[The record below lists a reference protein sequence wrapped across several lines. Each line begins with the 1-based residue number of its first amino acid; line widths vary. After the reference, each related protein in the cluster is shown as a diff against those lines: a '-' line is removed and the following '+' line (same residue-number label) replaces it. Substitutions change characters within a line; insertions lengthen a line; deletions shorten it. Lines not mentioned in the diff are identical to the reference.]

1 MNNEYRDIVSFDG
14 TPLKCLV
21 RDNGTS
27 KWLIISH
34 GLGEHLGRH
43 EYILKLFSQNFNIA
57 IYDLRGHGK
66 SGGRPAYVEDFRDYF
81 RDLDTVL
88 DYLRKEFG
96 LKEYVLFGHSMGA
109 LVTAGY
115 MQNVVKPDRYPEKVF
130 LSSPVVG
137 IPGVLGPIFAGAPS
151 ILLETLCK
159 TPTVPMAGIVNL
171 RKLSHDSRVYD
182 AYVKDEYTHK
192 KTHTKLLF
200 EIIRMSREVFSRP
213 LRIECELF
221 VAVGTGDGVVS
232 SSLAVEYFTEIEKSA
247 QLKVFEGA
255 YHELHNEVDKWRKP
269 YIQFLRQ
276 SLTGLSFEAF

>member
-27 KWLIISH
+27 KWLIVSH

-43 EYILKLFSQNFNIA
+43 EYMLKLFSQNFNIA

-81 RDLDTVL
+81 RDLDVVV

-96 LKEYVLFGHSMGA
+96 LKDYVLMGHSMGA
-109 LVTAGY
+109 LVTAGFL
-115 MQNVVKPDRYPEKVF
+115 QNVAKPDRYPEKVF
-130 LSSPVVG
+130 LSSPIVG
-137 IPGVLGPIFAGAPS
+137 APGVLGPLLSGAPS
-151 ILLETLCK
+151 ILFEAFCK
-159 TPTVPMAGIVNL
+159 TPTVPLAGILNL
-171 RKLSHDSRVYD
+171 RKLSHDSRIYD
-182 AYVKDEYTHK
+182 AYVKDEFTHK
-192 KTHTKLLF
+192 KIHTKLLF
-200 EIIRMSREVFSRP
+200 EILRLSREVFSRP

-221 VAVGTGDGVVS
+221 VAIGTGDSIVNPE
-232 SSLAVEYFTEIEKSA
+232 LAIDYFTEVEKSA
-247 QLKVFEGA
+247 QLKIFDGA

-276 SLTGLSFEAF
+276 SLTGLSFEMF

>member
-14 TPLKCLV
+14 TPLKCLI

-66 SGGRPAYVEDFRDYF
+66 SGGRPGYVEDFRDYF
-81 RDLDTVL
+81 RDLEVVI
-88 DYLRKEFG
+88 DYLRKEFS
-96 LKEYVLFGHSMGA
+96 LKQYVLMGHSMGA
-109 LVTAGY
+109 LITAGY
-115 MQNVVKPDRYPEKVF
+115 MQNMVKPDRYPEKVF

-137 IPGVLGPIFAGAPS
+137 APGVLGPLLAGAPA
-151 ILLETLCK
+151 LLFEAFCK
-159 TPTVPMAGIVNL
+159 TPTISLGGILNL

-182 AYVKDEYTHK
+182 AYVKDEFTHK
-192 KTHTKLLF
+192 KIHTKLLF
-200 EIIRMSREVFSRP
+200 EILRMSREVFSRP

-221 VAVGTGDGVVS
+221 VATGTGDGVVS
-232 SSLAVEYFTEIEKSA
+232 SELAIDYFTEIEKSA

-255 YHELHNEVDKWRKP
+255 YHELHNEVDKWKKP

-276 SLTGLSFEAF
+276 SLTGLSFELF